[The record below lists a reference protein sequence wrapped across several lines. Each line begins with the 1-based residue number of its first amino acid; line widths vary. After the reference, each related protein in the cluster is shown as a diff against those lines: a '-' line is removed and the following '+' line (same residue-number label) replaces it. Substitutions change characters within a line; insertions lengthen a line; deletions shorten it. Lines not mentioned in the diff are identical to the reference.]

1 MDTDYFIMPSIIQQ
15 VRPLLGSFSSLFTRE
30 RRNSIHVLQSLQRC
44 VTKEPLNMTHQV
56 TCFLNAV
63 SHITDTRQAALMVLN
78 SEGKV
83 ALTAKLDGL
92 PELQHTDVSPSS
104 PIIHWLNDQRAT
116 FVRWSEL
123 TALPQFCGISTE
135 ETQFFL
141 QLGTE
146 VLVPLYA
153 NDSLTGLLILGT
165 KESGKEF
172 GHMELNILTQLA
184 TAAAKGIE
192 SARLYALE
200 QSKVSDL
207 EFLADMK
214 SEYIL
219 SISHQFKTPLS
230 AIKASAEMLSE
241 GALNSNELSLRLRN
255 VITQGVDS
263 LDRLV
268 TELTEYGKMKSA
280 TLELN
285 KVESNLTT
293 LVSDTVTLVQPL
305 ADDKKVQVEF
315 HAPEY
320 LPRITLD
327 PHRVQQIMSNIIS
340 NAIKFTPSGGRITIR
355 VRREGNQLITQV
367 KDTGPGIAKVHQPW
381 VFEAFYG
388 ASDRSNGSKGS
399 GLGLAIAKALTE
411 LHRGSIW
418 LDSQEGEGS
427 TFYVAL
433 PLGP

>member
-1 MDTDYFIMPSIIQQ
+1 MPFVTQQ
-15 VRPLLGSFSSLFTRE
+15 VRPLLRYFRSVFYPG

-44 VTKEPLNMTHQV
+44 VTEEPLNMTHQV
-56 TCFLNAV
+56 TCFLDAV
-63 SHITDTRQAALMVLN
+63 SHVTDTRQLALMVLN
-78 SEGKV
+78 PEGNA
-83 ALTAKLDGL
+83 ALTVKLDSL

-104 PIIHWLNDQRAT
+104 PIIQWLNDRRAT

-123 TALPQFCGISTE
+123 TALPQFRGVSPQ

-141 QLGTE
+141 QLHNE
-146 VLVPLYA
+146 VLIPLYA

-165 KESGKEF
+165 KESGKGF
-172 GHMELNILTQLA
+172 ASPELDILTRMA
-184 TAAAKGIE
+184 AAAAKGIE

-200 QSKVSDL
+200 RSKVSDL

-219 SISHQFKTPLS
+219 SISHQLKTPLS

-241 GALNSNELSLRLRN
+241 SALNSPELSLRMRN
-255 VITQGVDS
+255 VIIRGVDS

-268 TELTEYGKMKSA
+268 TELTEYGKMRSA

-293 LVSDTVTLVQPL
+293 LVSDTIALVQPL
-305 ADDKKVQVEF
+305 ADDKQVQMEF

-327 PHRVQQIMSNIIS
+327 PHRVQQIISNIIS
-340 NAIKFTPSGGRITIR
+340 NAIKFTPSGGRVTIGISR
-355 VRREGNQLITQV
+355 DGNHLVTQV
-367 KDTGPGIAKVHQPW
+367 KDTGPGIAKAHQPW

-388 ASDRSNGSKGS
+388 GSDRSNGSTGS

-411 LHRGSIW
+411 LHHGSIQ
-418 LDSQEGEGS
+418 LDSQEGQGS

>member
-1 MDTDYFIMPSIIQQ
+1 MPSVTQQ
-15 VRPLLGSFSSLFTRE
+15 IRPLLRYFGSVFYARE
-30 RRNSIHVLQSLQRC
+30 RNSIHVLQSLQKS
-44 VTKEPLNMTHQV
+44 VTKEPLNMTYQV
-56 TCFLNAV
+56 TCLLDAV
-63 SHITDTRQAALMVLN
+63 SHVTDTRQVALMMLN
-78 SEGKV
+78 SEGN
-83 ALTAKLDGL
+83 AAFTAKLDSL
-92 PELQHTDVSPSS
+92 PELQHTNVSPSS
-104 PIIHWLNDQRAT
+104 PIIQWLNDQRAT
-116 FVRWSEL
+116 IVRWNEL
-123 TALPQFCGISTE
+123 TALPQFRGISTE
-135 ETQFFL
+135 ESQFFL
-141 QLGTE
+141 ELHTE

-153 NDSLTGLLILGT
+153 NDRLSGLLILGT
-165 KESGKEF
+165 KESGKGF
-172 GHMELNILTQLA
+172 TFLELDIVTQLA
-184 TAAAKGIE
+184 TAATQGIE

-200 QSKVSDL
+200 RSKVSDL

-241 GALNSNELSLRLRN
+241 DTLNSPELSLRLRN
-255 VITQGVDS
+255 VIAQGVDS

-268 TELTEYGKMKSA
+268 TELTEYGKMRSA

-285 KVESNLTT
+285 KVESNLAT
-293 LVSDTVTLVQPL
+293 LVTDTIALVQPL
-305 ADDKKVQVEF
+305 ADDKRVQMEF
-315 HAPEY
+315 NAPEY

-327 PHRVQQIMSNIIS
+327 PHRVHQIMSNIIS
-340 NAIKFTPSGGRITIR
+340 NAIKFTPPRGRVAIGIR
-355 VRREGNQLITQV
+355 RDGNRLITQV
-367 KDTGPGIAKVHQPW
+367 KDTGPGIAKFHQPW

-388 ASDRSNGSKGS
+388 ASDRSNGSTGS

-418 LDSQEGEGS
+418 LDSQEGKGS